1 MIPELKFDPKEFY
14 IWEAVAQNSTNI
26 PKINGILE
34 DLVRRG
40 PLLEYVFESENK
52 MQMPVYEINEE
63 GEFLPARGLQATI
76 YHSIKDNFYDNGEGT
91 TYASVIQKCGD
102 CPKTIR
108 RNIILAKLDREM
120 IYFTGK
126 SGTINAFWL
135 ARLKNP
141 GNKSLGF

>member
-14 IWEAVAQNSTNI
+14 IWEAVAKHSTNV
-26 PKINGILE
+26 PAINDILE

-63 GEFLPARGLQATI
+63 GEFLPARGLQAST
-76 YHSIKDNFYDNGEGT
+76 YHLIKDRFYDDGEGT
-91 TYASVIQKCGD
+91 TYASVIQKYGD

-108 RNIILAKLDREM
+108 RNIIRGKLDREM
-120 IYFTGK
+120 VYFTGK
-126 SGTINAFWL
+126 SGTINGFWL
-135 ARLKNP
+135 ARLKNSE
-141 GNKSLGF
+141 NKKLGF